1 MKKCA
6 KCEETKPYDG
16 FRKSA
21 RHKDGFYSRCK
32 KCMQEY
38 EKANVDQEKKRES
51 RTKYRENN
59 RERIREQDR
68 EAYSKDPDKFRAKA
82 RVSQK
87 KYFQTNKGK
96 EKYKQQSL
104 ILRKKYPEKAR
115 ARSLL
120 SNAICDGKIIRPL
133 KCSLCGFDKGIIEA
147 HHPDYLR
154 PLDVV
159 WVCKSCHFMV
169 HGRIKIHRDRLSG
182 RNPKG
187 YATVKTCEETA
198 RGISEEG
205 TPLI

>member
-6 KCEETKPYDG
+6 KCEETKSFDE
-16 FRKSA
+16 FRKSS
-21 RHKDGFYSRCK
+21 RYKDGYYSRCK

-38 EKANVDQEKKRES
+38 EKANINQEKKREK

-68 EAYSKDPDKFRAKA
+68 DAYHKDPDKFRAKA

-87 KYFQTNKGK
+87 KYFQTEKGR
-96 EKYKQQSL
+96 EKYKQQGL
-104 ILRKKYPEKAR
+104 ILRQKYPEKAR

-120 SNAICDGKIIRPL
+120 SNAVCYGKIVRPTI
-133 KCSLCGFDKGIIEA
+133 CSLCGSDKGVIEA
-147 HHPDYLR
+147 HHPDYSK
-154 PLDVV
+154 PLDVI

-169 HGRIKIHRDRLSG
+169 HNRVKFHRDRLSG

-187 YATVKTCEETA
+187 YATVKTSEETA
-198 RGISEEG
+198 RGTSEE
-205 TPLI
+205 